1 MTSLPDNAGTILL
14 PLARLAIAH
23 ALGERTEPV
32 APSPPP
38 WLQVHGASFV
48 TLHRD
53 GTPRGRTG
61 TLKAERPLQ
70 DDVAGN
76 AVRAALNDPC
86 FTPLTRPEL
95 DAVSIEIAVLSP
107 PELIRAT
114 HERDVLAQLR
124 AGVDGVSFRYGHHHG
139 NFLPEMWTQ
148 YPEPQEFLA
157 WLKYKSGLP
166 PDFWDEG
173 IELQHY
179 SVSLWSES
187 GSGIVK

>member
-14 PLARLAIAH
+14 PLARLAIAR
-23 ALGERTEPV
+23 ALGERTKPV
-32 APSPPP
+32 APSAPL
-38 WLQVHGASFV
+38 WLQDHGASFV
-48 TLHRD
+48 TLRHD

-61 TLKAERPLQ
+61 TLKAERPLH

-86 FTPLTRPEL
+86 FTPLTRSEL
-95 DAVSIEIAVLSP
+95 DVVSIEIAVLSP
-107 PELIRAT
+107 PEPVSAENERA
-114 HERDVLAQLR
+114 VLAQLR
-124 AGVDGVSFRYGHHHG
+124 SGIDGVTFRYGHHSG

-173 IELQHY
+173 IELQRY
-179 SVSLWSES
+179 SVSLWSEN
-187 GSGIVK
+187 